1 MKERYVSS
9 TINNFTYTKLS
20 AATRLSRESLKKRIQ
35 TLKEMEL
42 VEFVGIFNSIKAKE
56 STSAEWFGGDTE
68 ASAADLTAALKGGDG
83 NDNM

>member
-1 MKERYVSS
+1 M
-9 TINNFTYTKLS
+9 TPD
-20 AATRLSRESLKKRIQ
+20 
-35 TLKEMEL
+35 EL

-68 ASAADLTAALKGGDG
+68 PSAADLTAALKGGDS